1 MTIYIIIIILTILLG
16 YCLKPNKNQKNKK
29 IYIIIIF
36 SILAIVAAIRNYTV
50 GVDTPQFCDAF
61 EKISRMTIEQAEEST
76 RYEIGFI
83 TLCKLLSYITT
94 NYQILI
100 IVTSLFI
107 MFSVGQFIYKESK
120 DCILSSLLFILLNC
134 YAMYMNVMRQAIAIS
149 IILLGYTY
157 FFKNN
162 KIIKYFFTIIFAS
175 LFHQS
180 AIIMIVTIFLQK
192 LKFKNK
198 YFLITIIISGIIFVF
213 ANPILN
219 LFTKLF
225 TTYSGYLES
234 QFAVSNYFAS
244 VLNAL
249 VAIIFFVIGI
259 CYNKNKFKEKDRT
272 VLDFYAFMIM
282 LNVIFFVFIIKISIF
297 SRLTTYFNI
306 FNILLIPEF
315 IRNIQKKED
324 KRFILLILL
333 LCTLFYWGII
343 SIYRPEW
350 HGVVPYKT
358 FFE

>member
-1 MTIYIIIIILTILLG
+1 MAIYIIIIILTILLG
-16 YCLKPNKNQKNKK
+16 YCLKPNKNQKSKK
-29 IYIIIIF
+29 TYIIIIF
-36 SILAIVAAIRNYTV
+36 SILAIVAAIRSYTV
-50 GVDTPQFCDAF
+50 GVDTAQFCDAF
-61 EKISRMTIEQAEEST
+61 EKISKMTIEQAKENT

-83 TLCKLLSYITT
+83 TLCKVLSYISN

-107 MFSVGQFIYKESK
+107 MSSIGQFIYRESK

-134 YAMYMNVMRQAIAIS
+134 YAMYLSAMRQAIAIS

-162 KIIKYFFTIIFAS
+162 KIIKYILSIIFAS

-180 AIIMIVTIFLQK
+180 AIIMIVTIFLKK

-198 YFLITIIISGIIFVF
+198 YFLITIIISVVIFIF
-213 ANPILN
+213 ATPILN
-219 LFTKLF
+219 LFTRIF

-249 VAIIFFVIGI
+249 VAIIFFVIGL
-259 CYNKNKFKEKDRT
+259 CYNKFKKNEKT
-272 VLDFYAFMIM
+272 TLDFYAFMIM
-282 LNVIFFVFIIKISIF
+282 LNVIFYVATIKISIF
-297 SRLTTYFNI
+297 NRLTTYFNI
-306 FNILLIPEF
+306 FNIVWIPEF
-315 IRNIQKKED
+315 ISNIQKKED

-333 LCTLFYWGII
+333 ICVLFYWGII

-350 HGVVPYKT
+350 YGIIPYKM
-358 FFE
+358 FLE